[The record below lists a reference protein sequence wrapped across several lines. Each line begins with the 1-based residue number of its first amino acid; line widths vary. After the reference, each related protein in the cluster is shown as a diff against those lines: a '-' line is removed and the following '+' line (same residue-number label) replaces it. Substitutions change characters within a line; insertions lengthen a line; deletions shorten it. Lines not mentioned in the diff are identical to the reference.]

1 VVSGGGGEL
10 LNLAVGD
17 VVVYGAHGAGVVE
30 ARELRSVNG
39 EEQAVVVVALAASRS
54 VQLPLALAQAQLRAL
69 VDEAGI
75 ATIGEVLRES
85 PPVSGDSWLKR
96 CRAAQGK
103 LGDAIGLAE
112 VIRDGSVR
120 DAASVRGS
128 GSRLAPSERE
138 LVRRARSLLTAEIA
152 LARGVPIGD
161 AEAWVD
167 RQLAP
172 SRDGRRRDR
181 GSG

>member
-1 VVSGGGGEL
+1 MVSGNGGKM

-17 VVVYGAHGAGVVE
+17 VVVYGAHGAGTVE
-30 ARELRSVNG
+30 AREMRTVNG
-39 EEQAVVVVALAASRS
+39 GEQAVVVVALAGSLS
-54 VQLPLALAQAQLRAL
+54 VQLPLALARAQLRAL

-75 ATIGEVLRES
+75 AAVGEVLRES
-85 PPVSGDSWLKR
+85 PPVNSDSWLKR
-96 CRAAQGK
+96 SRAAHAK

-120 DAASVRGS
+120 VAASVRGS
-128 GSRLAPSERE
+128 GSGLAPSERE
-138 LVRRARSLLTAEIA
+138 LVRRARALLTAEIA
-152 LARGVPIGD
+152 LARDVPIGD

-172 SRDGRRRDR
+172 SR
-181 GSG
+181 